1 MPRTGYETTGP
12 TRGGNTAVVFA
23 IDKSG
28 FYKGIKE
35 TGKALDSMQKKINA
49 DIKKNGYGKTARVTV
64 TISDNKLFSAEIVR
78 GLETA
83 LEGATREFAKE
94 LSKSGKQFFQNIV
107 RTAPNRQKGPGRI
120 DTGLM
125 LRSVQGRTSYDKT
138 TTYIGIGWN
147 VKGNSPYYRYFS
159 FQEDGTRGGAT
170 PMRAVPQT
178 ANFISQQ
185 FQAKM
190 SKDLQARLD
199 KIK

>member
-1 MPRTGYETTGP
+1 MARTGYETTGP

-35 TGKALDSMQKKINA
+35 TGKALDSFQKKLNT
-49 DIKKNGYGKTARVTV
+49 DMRKVGYGTTAKVTV
-64 TISDNKLFSAEIVR
+64 TVSDNKLFSAQIVR
-78 GLETA
+78 GLESA
-83 LEGATREFAKE
+83 LESADKE
-94 LSKSGKQFFQNIV
+94 LAKYMAKAGKQFFQNIV
-107 RTAPNRQKGPGRI
+107 RTAPNRNKGPGRI

-138 TTYIGIGWN
+138 TTYIAVGWN

-159 FQEDGTRGGAT
+159 FQEDGTKGGAM

-178 ANFISQQ
+178 AKFLSDQ
-185 FQAKM
+185 FNGRMNKE
-190 SKDLQARLD
+190 LQARLD